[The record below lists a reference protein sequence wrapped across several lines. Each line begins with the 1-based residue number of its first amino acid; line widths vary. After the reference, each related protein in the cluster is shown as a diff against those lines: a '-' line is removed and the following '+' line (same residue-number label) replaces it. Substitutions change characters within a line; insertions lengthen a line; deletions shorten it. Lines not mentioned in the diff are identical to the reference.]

1 MTVLW
6 LALLPVLSCAFPQSN
21 YADQANNI
29 AYIGE
34 GLPPEAVLGGKV
46 TQLDDL
52 SPLINL
58 NKTKA
63 DLNCAA
69 GSMQVILK
77 PPCIFQHPQCCQN
90 VF

>member
-1 MTVLW
+1 MERLVL
-6 LALLPVLSCAFPQSN
+6 LVAFSAASYSLPQSN
-21 YADQANNI
+21 YADQANNV

-34 GLPPEAVLGGKV
+34 GLPPEAVLGGKI

-52 SPLINL
+52 SPEINL

-69 GSMQVILK
+69 GSMQVS
-77 PPCIFQHPQCCQN
+77 C
-90 VF
+90 